1 MNKEA
6 HSIMKRQNWKWIIKQ
21 ISMSIIVE
29 GENYTKKIVKEVNY
43 SSMVVF

>member
-6 HSIMKRQNWKWIIKQ
+6 HNIMKRQNWKLIIKQ

-29 GENYTKKIVKEVNY
+29 GENYIKR
-43 SSMVVF
+43 